1 MTSKE
6 HTRAR
11 TEVNLRHRLV
21 LGFGLIVALAGCSQS
36 PGDSLAVSRG
46 MVTTEDAGP
55 TDIIEVDT
63 MLLPS
68 DAAQAAKFGA
78 QVAISGDILVAAAPS
93 LNLDSAQTVGA
104 VYVFVRNPATGQWVE
119 QKKLV
124 PRSGSEEWSLTV
136 AISGNTVAIGT
147 PFTDAGAGFQ
157 RGAVHIF
164 ERDQGGTDNW
174 GEVATLSG
182 ADLGDLAQ
190 FGLSLALSGDLL
202 VVGAPE
208 PSSIGQLEIFERN
221 RGGINAWGK
230 ITTLSYNDD
239 AGLSPEYFGVSL
251 AIDGDL
257 LLVGATSADVSY
269 YAANDGAAYLFQR
282 DAVNRDLWTY
292 VTRFTEP
299 EATRCTGGRTI
310 SEMWAESAEVQEEW
324 RLCAEGDTDTDNVHF
339 GGNVAVR
346 GDTAVVT
353 GRGAAY
359 VFQRDATNAS
369 RWPQVAK
376 LENPDGSGFGKLAL
390 DDDTLLIGAAGTDV
404 DARVD
409 QGAVHV
415 FERDPSTRAFIDVE
429 MLIATTGA
437 SGDFF
442 GNSLARDGTTRVIG
456 ASARGGDRGAVY
468 VHETGALPPPPS
480 ECQPL
485 FPCTDTLV
493 DSGTVTSPSGFKI
506 AALPGALTAP
516 SPIWIQEVAPPDEPL
531 LASSIAAGAYYSV
544 GAECTTYSAPGAYFV
559 VTLPVPPS
567 ANTARLGV
575 AALVPASSMHDG
587 HRSRSDWQPLL
598 GSYDATLGSYSVA
611 VAGLA
616 SEGVTFVLI
625 EDPSFE
631 TLPPR
636 EPTSDERTFTQFPVG
651 CFGLSAQACGPTQ
664 QRAAQ
669 HALVQALILY
679 RLQGFPDP
687 YLVGFK
693 PAPLLAAVMPFPAFF
708 VTSSKPSCNSG
719 ANLATYSALTGTI
732 DFCVDPA
739 GGPLSE
745 SQIRDYARH
754 ELFHA
759 IQWAFPN
766 VRNNPRNKWV
776 IEGTASAAQ
785 AWDGGVMHRYPLRR
799 VRGTYASLAN
809 EGTSTKSIEYPYEA
823 QDFWVHLFRS
833 TNAYGDRRSFPLGEL
848 VSFFDRGA
856 STEAVADRMQNP
868 ANFSYVP
875 LGEEYW
881 AWVKNQVIERT
892 DVDFDGALTNACTMS
907 TLVGKLIPHTYVVPV
922 DSPTVN
928 DVDVRFYEGLE
939 SRVIAVTIPT
949 ALENMSF
956 TVAGDA
962 AISYKVYL
970 QADPLVSDC
979 RDGIDDGPRVFA
991 SLPAGATVHVLIANK
1006 AYGSAGRASRD
1017 AKLSIAKVS
1026 NQVP

>member
-1 MTSKE
+1 MISKDN
-6 HTRAR
+6 TQAR
-11 TEVNLRHRLV
+11 IEVILRHRTA
-21 LGFGLIVALAGCSQS
+21 LGFGLMIALAGCSQS
-36 PGDSLAVSRG
+36 RTDSLAVSRG
-46 MVTTEDAGP
+46 MVTTADAGP
-55 TDIIEVDT
+55 TQIIQVDT

-68 DAAQAAKFGA
+68 DAAQAARFGA
-78 QVAISGDILVAAAPS
+78 QVAVSGDILVAAAPS
-93 LNLDSAQTVGA
+93 LNLDNTQTVGA
-104 VYVFVRNPATGQWVE
+104 AYVFVRNAATGQWVE

-124 PRSGSEEWSLTV
+124 PRSGSQEWSLSV
-136 AISGNTVAIGT
+136 AVSGNTIAIGT

-157 RGAVHIF
+157 RGAVHLF
-164 ERDQGGTDNW
+164 ERHQGGTDNW
-174 GEVATLSG
+174 GEVAMLPG

-190 FGLSLALSGDLL
+190 FGLSLAMAGDLL

-208 PSSIGQLEIFERN
+208 PSSIGQIEIFERN

-230 ITTLSYNDD
+230 VTTLSYNDD
-239 AGLSPEYFGVSL
+239 AGLGPEYFGVSL

-269 YAANDGAAYLFQR
+269 YASNDGAAYLFQR
-282 DAVNRDLWTY
+282 DAVNRDVWTY

-299 EATRCTGGRTI
+299 EATRCTEGRTI
-310 SEMWAESAEVQEEW
+310 SEMWAESAEVQEAW
-324 RLCAEGDTDTDNVHF
+324 RLCAEGATDTDNVHF
-339 GGNVAVR
+339 GGTVAVR
-346 GDTAVVT
+346 GDTAVVS

-359 VFQRDATNAS
+359 VFQRDASNAS

-376 LENPDGSGFGKLAL
+376 LENPDGSGFGKFAL
-390 DDDTLLIGAAGTDV
+390 DDDTLLISAAGTDV
-404 DARVD
+404 DSRVD

-429 MLIATTGA
+429 LLIASTGA
-437 SGDFF
+437 SGDYF

-456 ASARGGDRGAVY
+456 ASARGGDRGAIY
-468 VHETGALPPPPS
+468 VHETVAPPPPPPS
-480 ECQPL
+480 ACQPL
-485 FPCTDTLV
+485 FPSTDTLV

-516 SPIWIQEVAPPDEPL
+516 SPIWIQEVAPPQEPL
-531 LASSIAAGAYYSV
+531 LASSIAAGAYYSL
-544 GAECTTYSAPGAYFV
+544 GAECTTYSAPGAGFV

-567 ANTARLGV
+567 ANIARLGV
-575 AALVPASSMHDG
+575 AALVPASSVHDG

-598 GSYDATLGSYSVA
+598 GSYDAALGTYSVA

-625 EDPSFE
+625 EEPSFE

-636 EPTSDERTFTQFPVG
+636 EPPSDQRTLTQFPVG

-693 PAPLLAAVMPFPAFF
+693 PEPLLANLMPFPAFF
-708 VTSSKPSCNSG
+708 VPNSKPSCDSG
-719 ANLATYSALTGTI
+719 ANLAAYISLTGTI

-759 IQWAFPN
+759 IQYAFPN
-766 VRNNPRNKWV
+766 VRNNPRNRWV

-785 AWDGGVMHRYPLRR
+785 AWDGGVMHRTRRHLRR
-799 VRGTYASLAN
+799 ADVSLAN
-809 EGTSTKSIEYPYEA
+809 EGATTRSSSFPYEA

-833 TNAYGDRRSFPLGEL
+833 TSAYDDRRNFPLGEL

-868 ANFSYVP
+868 ANFSYAP

-881 AWVKNQVIERT
+881 AWAKNQVIERT
-892 DVDFDGALTNACTMS
+892 DVDFDGELTNPCTMS
-907 TLVGKLIPHTYVVPV
+907 TLVGNLIPHTYIPPV
-922 DSPTVN
+922 DSPSVN
-928 DVDVRFYEGLE
+928 DVRVNFLEGLE

-949 ALENMSF
+949 ALENVSF

-970 QADPLVSDC
+970 EADPVVSDC
-979 RDGIDDGPRVFA
+979 RNGIDDGPRVFA
-991 SLPAGATVHVLIANK
+991 ALPAGSTVHVLIANK
-1006 AYGSAGRASRD
+1006 AYGNGGRVPRIAT
-1017 AKLSIAKVS
+1017 LSIAEATPVR
-1026 NQVP
+1026 

>member
-6 HTRAR
+6 NSRAR
-11 TEVNLRHRLV
+11 IKVNLRRPMA
-21 LGFGLIVALAGCSQS
+21 LGFGLMITLTGCSQS
-36 PGDSLAVSRG
+36 GTDSLAVSRG
-46 MVTTEDAGP
+46 PLTTEDAGP
-55 TDIIEVDT
+55 TQIIQVDT
-63 MLLPS
+63 MLLPN
-68 DAAQAAKFGA
+68 DITQAAKFGSH
-78 QVAISGDILVAAAPS
+78 VAISGDILVAAAPS
-93 LNLDSAQTVGA
+93 WNLENAQTVGG
-104 VYVFVRNPATGQWVE
+104 VYVFVRDPGTGQWVE

-124 PRSGSEEWSLTV
+124 PRSGSEEWSFAV
-136 AISGNTVAIGT
+136 AVAGNTVAVGT
-147 PFTDAGAGFQ
+147 PFTSAGAGFQ

-164 ERDQGGTDNW
+164 ERHQGGTDNW
-174 GEVATLSG
+174 GEAATLSG
-182 ADLGDLAQ
+182 AHLGDLAQ
-190 FGLSLALSGDLL
+190 FGQSLALTGDLL

-208 PSSIGQLEIFERN
+208 PSSVGQLEIFERN

-230 ITTLSYNDD
+230 VTTLSYNDD

-282 DAVNRDLWTY
+282 DPVNRDLWAY

-310 SEMWAESAEVQEEW
+310 SEMWAESAEEQEAW

-339 GGNVAVR
+339 GGNVALR
-346 GDTAVVT
+346 GDTALVN
-353 GRGAAY
+353 GRGAIY
-359 VFQRDATNAS
+359 VFQRDASNAS

-390 DDDTLLIGAAGTDV
+390 DDDTLLISAGGTDV
-404 DARVD
+404 DSRVD

-415 FERDPSTRAFIDVE
+415 FERDPSTRAFIDVAT
-429 MLIATTGA
+429 LIASNGA
-437 SGDFF
+437 SGDYF
-442 GNSLARDGTTRVIG
+442 GNSLARQGTTSVIG
-456 ASARGGDRGAVY
+456 ASARNGARGAVY
-468 VHETGALPPPPS
+468 VYETGALPPPPS
-480 ECQPL
+480 ECQPRL
-485 FPCTDTLV
+485 PSTNTLV
-493 DSGTVTSPSGFKI
+493 VSGSVTSPSGFKI

-516 SPIWIQEVAPPDEPL
+516 LPIWIQEVAAPDEPL
-531 LASSIAAGAYYSV
+531 LASSTAAGAYYSV
-544 GAECTTYSAPGAYFV
+544 GAECTTYAAPRTSFV

-587 HRSRSDWQPLL
+587 PLSGSDWQPLL
-598 GSYDATLGSYSVA
+598 GSYDPQAGVYSVA

-631 TLPPR
+631 LPPPAAAR
-636 EPTSDERTFTQFPVG
+636 NGERRLTQFPVG
-651 CFGLSAQACGPTQ
+651 CFALSAQACGPTQ

-669 HALVQALILY
+669 HALVEALILY

-687 YLVGFK
+687 YLTGFK
-693 PAPLLAAVMPFPAFF
+693 PEPLLATVMPFPAFF
-708 VTSSKPSCNSG
+708 VPSSKPSCG
-719 ANLATYSALTGTI
+719 AGAGMAAYSSLTGTI

-745 SQIRDYARH
+745 AEIRNSARH

-759 IQWAFPN
+759 IQFAFPN
-766 VRNNPRNKWV
+766 VRNNPQSSWV
-776 IEGTASAAQ
+776 IEGTASAAE
-785 AWDGGVMHRYPLRR
+785 AWDGGVMHRSPLRR
-799 VRGTYASLAN
+799 LRVAHASLAN
-809 EGTSTKSIEYPYEA
+809 EGTTPGYDQYPYEA

-833 TNAYGDRRSFPLGEL
+833 TNAYGDRRNFPLGEL
-848 VSFFDRGA
+848 VSFFNRGA

-868 ANFSYVP
+868 ANFSYAP

-892 DVDFDGALTNACTMS
+892 DVDFDGVLTNACTMS
-907 TLVGKLIPHTYVVPV
+907 TLAGTLIRHTYVAPV

-928 DVDVRFYEGLE
+928 DVFVQFQEGLE
-939 SRVIAVTIPT
+939 SRVVAITIPT
-949 ALENMSF
+949 PLQNASF
-956 TVAGDA
+956 TVEGDA

-979 RDGIDDGPRVFA
+979 RGGIDDGPRAFA
-991 SLPAGATVHVLIANK
+991 ELSAGATVHVLIANK
-1006 AYGSAGRASRD
+1006 AYGRD
-1017 AKLSIAKVS
+1017 GLVPRVAKLSIR
-1026 NQVP
+1026 VP